1 MLFTSAYILN
11 YAEQVNQFQIHP
23 FCHSLSNVQTASDAT
38 RSITIPDVSPSETL
52 REGTLSM
59 AAGDFLEIYR
69 DENGRLVLPVTS
81 QVMLISGRRMGCGGD
96 LFLYRHGSQH
106 HRLSGNYSKTSETWG
121 VRFVF
126 FSVNVKAELQI

>member
-59 AAGDFLEIYR
+59 AAGDFLEI
-69 DENGRLVLPVTS
+69 GRLVLPVTRPGYANFVQANGMRS
-81 QVMLISGRRMGCGGD
+81 LPVSLST
-96 LFLYRHGSQH
+96 
-106 HRLSGNYSKTSETWG
+106 RLTTSSNTW
-121 VRFVF
+121 
-126 FSVNVKAELQI
+126 KL